1 MSDDLRTDQVDQ
13 TASTRPAWGNAS
25 DASDATSRFVP
36 IADGRMTRI
45 DPPQQFANKVESPA
59 DAGIDLSSAPSG
71 APRHGEELLTQASQL
86 VDHLRN
92 QFSDLHRR
100 DQAIAAQAQQ
110 LEQERRSVQ
119 LWKQEAE
126 QELQNK
132 ADSLRQ
138 REASLAKSLAEQEQ
152 ITETLRMAQRE
163 VDRKKDAFDA
173 ERIKLLA
180 EMSSKLDGDRER
192 LQQATAA
199 TNAERQQ
206 LQAEFDRQRESL
218 EASIHSRLQE
228 LDAAKSRVRED
239 VTEEILTA
247 ELRAEREALIA
258 ERDEVERL
266 RANWIAEKDREL
278 SELNREREIQAEATE
293 RVREEL
299 LAIRQQHANEL
310 ETQQIEQEASLKQQQ
325 EEFAR
330 QRDLQMQELKHERA
344 VLENR
349 LRFQQEHL
357 NKARQE
363 IESAQ
368 NEFRREAQRSRSRL
382 EEGEAVIR
390 LRWSQLDRVRSLL
403 EERERSV
410 NREREMLFKSQRAFE
425 QYTEHDREQI
435 KFERDEWD
443 RERSLQQ
450 SDLRRQQDMLALH
463 VQNLEGRRERL
474 DKLRA
479 ELEETHRTTLEMRMA
494 IEEAWAQM
502 TQAAGEDSAKQR
514 IEAAQQQLSNHYRFL
529 RETLTEQR
537 RELDE
542 MRQAFQ
548 QQKDE
553 FHSEQ
558 QALTEWAATE
568 ERRLRDQSTTLK
580 TKTEQLDMRE
590 SAWRSASHR
599 WVTEKIEAEAVIRDL
614 LQQLT
619 SLTEPTS
626 PTSIWPRSEMPSYE

>member
-13 TASTRPAWGNAS
+13 TASTRPAWGN
-25 DASDATSRFVP
+25 ASDATSRFVP

-71 APRHGEELLTQASQL
+71 PPRHGEELLTQASQL

-152 ITETLRMAQRE
+152 ITDTLRMAQRE

-192 LQQATAA
+192 LQQAIAA

-568 ERRLRDQSTTLK
+568 ERRLRDQATTLK

>member
-1 MSDDLRTDQVDQ
+1 MSDDLRTDQAA
-13 TASTRPAWGNAS
+13 TTRPVWENGA
-25 DASDATSRFVP
+25 DATSRFVP

-45 DPPQQFANKVESPA
+45 DPPQHFANNLSTRD
-59 DAGIDLSSAPSG
+59 DAGIDLSSAPPV
-71 APRHGEELLTQASQL
+71 APRHGEDLLSQASL
-86 VDHLRN
+86 MVDHLRS

-100 DQAIAAQAQQ
+100 DQAIAAQTQQ
-110 LEQERRSVQ
+110 LEHERRDVQ

-126 QELQNK
+126 QELQTK
-132 ADSLRQ
+132 ADALRQ
-138 REASLAKSLAEQEQ
+138 RETTLARTIAEQEQ

-163 VDRKKDAFDA
+163 VDRKKEAFDT
-173 ERIKLLA
+173 ERLKLLA
-180 EMSSKLDGDRER
+180 EMSSKLDVDRARLHQALALVEGDK
-192 LQQATAA
+192 
-199 TNAERQQ
+199 QQ
-206 LQAEFDRQRESL
+206 LQAEFDRKQSSL
-218 EASIHSRLQE
+218 EESFQVRVQE
-228 LDAAKSRVRED
+228 LEAAKSRVRED
-239 VTEEILTA
+239 VTEEILTG
-247 ELRAEREALIA
+247 ELRTERETLIGERNEFDGLRSAWA
-258 ERDEVERL
+258 EER
-266 RANWIAEKDREL
+266 EREQT
-278 SELNREREIQAEATE
+278 ELLHEREIQREAAT

-299 LAIRQQHANEL
+299 LAQRQRQSDEL
-310 ETQQIEQEASLKQQQ
+310 DVQRRDQETMLQQKQD
-325 EEFAR
+325 EFLR
-330 QRDLQMQELKHERA
+330 QRDQLLQELKHERT

-368 NEFRREAQRSRSRL
+368 NEFRREAQRSRSQL
-382 EEGEAVIR
+382 EEGEAIIR
-390 LRWSQLDRVRSLL
+390 LRWSQLDRVRALL

-435 KFERDEWD
+435 KLERDEWD

-537 RELDE
+537 HELDE

-558 QALTEWAATE
+558 QSLTEWSAVE
-568 ERRLRDQSTTLK
+568 ERRLREQASSLK
-580 TKTEQLDMRE
+580 AHTEQLDMRE

-599 WVTEKIEAEAVIRDL
+599 WVTEKIEAEAIIRDL

-619 SLTEPTS
+619 ALTEPTS
-626 PTSIWPRSEMPSYE
+626 PTSMWPRSEMPLYE

>member
-1 MSDDLRTDQVDQ
+1 MSDDLRTDQVNQ
-13 TASTRPAWGNAS
+13 SATTRPAWENAG
-25 DASDATSRFVP
+25 DATSRFVP

-45 DPPQQFANKVESPA
+45 DPPQQFAQNTDSAA
-59 DAGIDLSSAPSG
+59 DAGIDLTSAPAA
-71 APRHGEELLTQASQL
+71 APRHGEDLLSQASL
-86 VDHLRN
+86 MVDHLRS

-100 DQAIAAQAQQ
+100 DQAIAAQTQQ
-110 LEQERRSVQ
+110 LEQERRDVQ

-126 QELQNK
+126 QELQGK
-132 ADSLRQ
+132 AAALRQ
-138 REASLAKSLAEQEQ
+138 REATLAKSLAEQEQ

-163 VDRKKDAFDA
+163 VDRKKEAFDI
-173 ERIKLLA
+173 ERLKMLA
-180 EMSSKLDGDRER
+180 EMSSKLDVDRTRLSQAIALTESDKQR
-192 LQQATAA
+192 LQAD
-199 TNAERQQ
+199 
-206 LQAEFDRQRESL
+206 FDRQRETL
-218 EASIHSRLQE
+218 EESIQGRLQE
-228 LDAAKSRVRED
+228 LEAAKSRVRED
-239 VTEEILTA
+239 VTEEVLTG
-247 ELRAEREALIA
+247 ELRTERKALIS
-258 ERDEVERL
+258 ERDEIDRL
-266 RANWIAEKDREL
+266 RANWTAERDREQA
-278 SELNREREIQAEATE
+278 ELIREREIQTEAAT

-299 LAIRQQHANEL
+299 FAQRQRLSDEL
-310 ETQQIEQEASLKQQQ
+310 DGQRREHGVTLQQQ
-325 EEFAR
+325 QDEFTK
-330 QRDLQMQELKHERA
+330 QRDQQMQELKHERA

-368 NEFRREAQRSRSRL
+368 NEFRRESQRSRSQL
-382 EEGEAVIR
+382 EEGEAIIR
-390 LRWSQLDRVRSLL
+390 LRWSQLDRVRALL

-435 KFERDEWD
+435 KLERDEWD

-502 TQAAGEDSAKQR
+502 TQATGEDSAKQR

-537 RELDE
+537 SELE
-542 MRQAFQ
+542 VMRQAFQ

-553 FHSEQ
+553 FHAEQ
-558 QALTEWAATE
+558 QSLTEWAATE
-568 ERRLRDQSTTLK
+568 ERRLREQATTLK

-626 PTSIWPRSEMPSYE
+626 PTSMWPRSEMPAYE